1 MTHLTPE
8 QLIDAADGLRASTTE
23 RHLRTCDVCR
33 RQVAELRAVHDAAA
47 AGGDVPEPSP
57 LFWDHLSARVH
68 EAVAAEGGARV
79 AWWRPSAWP
88 TLAIPAAAALVIAF
102 GLASVLTLRLT
113 PNPVAPQPAPTE
125 AIAATPPAAD
135 DVSLNLVADLASQM
149 DWESASQLGVALHA
163 GAADEAIGDLSPA
176 ERREMER
183 LLRELARPG
192 A

>member
-1 MTHLTPE
+1 MQHLTAE
-8 QLIDAADGLRASTTE
+8 QLIDAIDGAHTPMADA
-23 RHLRTCDVCR
+23 HLQSCDVCR
-33 RQVAELRAVHDAAA
+33 LQVAELRAVRDAAA

-88 TLAIPAAAALVIAF
+88 ALMIPAAAALVIAF

-113 PNPVAPQPAPTE
+113 PNRVAPQQAPAE

-135 DVSLNLVADLASQM
+135 DASLNLVADLASQM

-176 ERREMER
+176 ERRELER